1 MPSRRQSFSQEGAD
15 ADGVVPGELLVDEA
29 ALGALD
35 GEGAQVA
42 GVHGVDAETVADVV
56 EPHDLGEVVDLA
68 EAAEDVGR
76 LVLGT
81 LDHEPLVAPLED
93 RVALDALEHAGRAR
107 LVDGAVLGEHGLDG
121 DALEVLERALAPVA
135 RRERVGA
142 VHDAHHVERAAALV
156 RGDAG
161 VVLGALDEV
170 ADHGLV
176 VVRARDLDL
185 LLAVPDDALEVLGA
199 VHGAGAAA
207 AELVP
212 VVVVDA
218 GEAHELLAGLADD
231 AGLRLLVRRA
241 REDLV
246 LGLERVHAPQVRGV
260 VEGGALFADLEVDRP
275 VGLALDDDDLV
286 AGARE
291 LRREVAARVALAVA
305 AGERRGEVQGVAV
318 AAEHRR
324 AAHGADDEDE
334 LVARAQRVDLGGDLF
349 AEIVRADALCADE
362 LLDELRR
369 HGLF

>member
-1 MPSRRQSFSQEGAD
+1 MPSRRQSFSRKAPTPTGSFH
-15 ADGVVPGELLVDEA
+15 VELLVDEA

-35 GEGAQVA
+35 GQGAQVA
-42 GVHGVDAETVADVV
+42 GVHGVDAEAVADVV

-81 LDHEPLVAPLED
+81 LDHETLVPALEHG
-93 RVALDALEHAGRAR
+93 VALDALEHARRAR

-135 RRERVGA
+135 RGERVRA
-142 VHDAHHVERAAALV
+142 VHDAHHVEGAAALV
-156 RGDAG
+156 RGHAG

-170 ADHGLV
+170 PDHGLV

-199 VHGAGAAA
+199 EHRAGAAA

-218 GEAHELLAGLADD
+218 GEAHEPLAGLADD

-246 LGLERVHAPQVRGV
+246 LGLERVQAPEVRGV
-260 VEGGALFADLEVDRP
+260 VEGRALLADLEVD
-275 VGLALDDDDLV
+275 
-286 AGARE
+286 
-291 LRREVAARVALAVA
+291 AARRPCP
-305 AGERRGEVQGVAV
+305 RR
-318 AAEHRR
+318 
-324 AAHGADDEDE
+324 
-334 LVARAQRVDLGGDLF
+334 
-349 AEIVRADALCADE
+349 
-362 LLDELRR
+362 
-369 HGLF
+369 